1 MDEHIEYELIQ
12 KMTEIN
18 PKDRPSAYQ
27 IQQAWIPKWQDELKI
42 QLYNQVVNESL
53 SEAVK

>member
-42 QLYNQVVNESL
+42 
-53 SEAVK
+53 